1 MQLNSPP
8 DNKLSAG
15 YMSASDTG
23 GIEKSAGHHRDEEVI
38 EVKDR
43 RTELVNKSTASIV
56 TGGIG
61 NQKREGQIAL

>member
-23 GIEKSAGHHRDEEVI
+23 GIEKVQAII
-38 EVKDR
+38 ETKK
-43 RTELVNKSTASIV
+43 L
-56 TGGIG
+56 
-61 NQKREGQIAL
+61 QKLKIEGLNWLTSLQLPL

>member
-1 MQLNSPP
+1 
-8 DNKLSAG
+8 
-15 YMSASDTG
+15 MSASDTG

-43 RTELVNKSTASIV
+43 RTELVNKSSASIV

-61 NQKREGQIAL
+61 NQKREG